1 MCRCELTEA
10 SSFIHEPTLVSL
22 VSTGTAPRGLLLAVC
37 ASVMRLGR
45 AQPSPES
52 LVIAD
57 QWASEARR
65 ILLEGIFDKFTITDL
80 MVSVS
85 GTYGTA

>member
-1 MCRCELTEA
+1 
-10 SSFIHEPTLVSL
+10 
-22 VSTGTAPRGLLLAVC
+22 
-37 ASVMRLGR
+37 MRLGR